1 MTFGADIRR
10 VLALGFFDGVHL
22 GHAAL
27 LRRTVLRAAAI
38 GAVPAVMTFDNHP
51 DTLLRGEA
59 VPLINSAPA
68 RAQLI
73 REGFG
78 IDSVIFLQFTEETM
92 RIPWTDFIQALR
104 TELGAVHFVVGHD
117 FRFGWHGE
125 GTAEKL
131 TAYCAENGL
140 GCDVIS
146 QITLDGVPIS
156 SSYIRQLLLDGR
168 LREANRFL
176 GHPHVLIDVVRYG
189 YRLGSRL
196 GAPTINMR
204 FPEGVLALRRGV
216 YAAKVRLPDGDRLAV
231 TNVGVRPT
239 VCGGEDLSVES
250 YILDF
255 SGNLYGKTLCLEFH
269 EYLREERRFEDVS
282 LLRAQIDRDVMNTRD
297 FFGSLSC

>member
-1 MTFGADIRR
+1 
-10 VLALGFFDGVHL
+10 
-22 GHAAL
+22 
-27 LRRTVLRAAAI
+27 
-38 GAVPAVMTFDNHP
+38 
-51 DTLLRGEA
+51 

-168 LREANRFL
+168 IREANRFL

-204 FPEGVLALRRGV
+204 FPKACWRSGAASMPPRCGFPTETGSPSPTWVCGPRSAAVKTSPWRAISWTFPGTCTGRRCVWNSTNICARSGVLRTFR
-216 YAAKVRLPDGDRLAV
+216 
-231 TNVGVRPT
+231 
-239 VCGGEDLSVES
+239 C
-250 YILDF
+250 
-255 SGNLYGKTLCLEFH
+255 
-269 EYLREERRFEDVS
+269 
-282 LLRAQIDRDVMNTRD
+282 
-297 FFGSLSC
+297 